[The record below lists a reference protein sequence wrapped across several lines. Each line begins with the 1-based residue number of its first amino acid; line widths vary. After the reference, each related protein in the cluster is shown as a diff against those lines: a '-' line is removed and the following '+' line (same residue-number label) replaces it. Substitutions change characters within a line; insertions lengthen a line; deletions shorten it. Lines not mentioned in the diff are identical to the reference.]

1 LGKYTH
7 ALSLESGSA
16 YTRTF
21 GIATRKRPVALSPEM
36 IESSRDPMVV
46 STIDCAVPAGKTMTT
61 ESGSVPCS
69 IVMLRGVDASGEAEG
84 AAIGFVD
91 GCAATR
97 GAVCAEVC
105 ELSIS
110 TTAGL
115 RGMLTNSTYRTT
127 KVITKDRHSAAPI
140 VSDEPL
146 RDPCR

>member
-21 GIATRKRPVALSPEM
+21 GIATRKRPLAVSPEM
-36 IESSRDPMVV
+36 TESSREPIVA
-46 STIDCAVPAGKTMTT
+46 STIDCAVPAGKTMTR

-69 IVMLRGVDASGEAEG
+69 TVSLRGVDVRGEAAG
-84 AAIGFVD
+84 DAMGFAE
-91 GCAATR
+91 GCASTR
-97 GAVCAEVC
+97 GAVAAAGC

-110 TTAGL
+110 IAGL
-115 RGMLTNSTYRTT
+115 SGMLMNSTYNTT
-127 KVITKDRHSAAPI
+127 NAMTKDRHSATPI